1 MAGTD
6 SLRVNLARGGAVGF
20 VGAAMSALLGFA
32 FSIVLARMLGSGGAG
47 VVTQAIGVF
56 TIVMA
61 LAKLGLDSTTIYLLP
76 RLACDEPE
84 SIRASLRYMS
94 ALALGVSGIA
104 VLLIEAIASQLWGS
118 NPEVL
123 ASVRAVVWFVP
134 AGALSLVM
142 TAALRALG
150 SMREYV
156 LVSNIMLPLT
166 RLVFVAAVILAVGS
180 YASASIAWALP
191 FVLVLVVAAIL
202 IRARLPLPD
211 PVGAP
216 MWPSKGPRRRILAF
230 AVPRTLSAGLEQAL
244 AWLDVLLVGT
254 LAGNAAAGVYG
265 GAIRF
270 IQAGMIVD
278 SALRIVVS
286 PQFSRLLHTK
296 DMNRLKALYSTATI
310 WLVLFAT
317 PIHLLMALFAPA
329 VMRLLGEEFLS
340 GANVLVILC
349 GGATVAFCAGNIH
362 SLLIM
367 SGRAQWAAANKAVVV
382 ALNLV
387 GNLLVIPRCGIEGAA
402 GVWAL
407 CMIVDAALALIQ
419 VRAFIGIEPS
429 AGEVL
434 RPLLAV
440 LLGVG
445 VPAAATAVV
454 GGRDSFTA
462 MGVGIVVSCI
472 AFAVMCRLFPGPL
485 HLSGLRALLN
495 VRK

>member
-1 MAGTD
+1 MAGTE
-6 SLRVNLARGGAVGF
+6 SLRVNLARGGALGF
-20 VGAAMSALLGFA
+20 IGAAMSALLGFV
-32 FSIVLARMLGSGGAG
+32 FSVVLARMLGSGGAG

-56 TIVMA
+56 ALVMA
-61 LAKLGLDSTTIYLLP
+61 LAKMGLDSTTIYLLP

-84 SIRASLRYMS
+84 TIRSSLRYMG

-104 VLLIEAIASQLWGS
+104 VLLVEAAASRLWGS

-123 ASVRAVVWFVP
+123 ASVRAVVWLVP

-142 TAALRALG
+142 NAALRALG
-150 SMREYV
+150 SMWEYV
-156 LVSNIMLPLT
+156 LVSNILLPLT
-166 RLVFVAAVILAVGS
+166 RLALVVAAIGVVGS

-191 FVLVLVVAAIL
+191 FVLVLIVATAL
-202 IRARLPLPD
+202 TRSRLPLPD
-211 PVGAP
+211 ALGAP
-216 MWPSKGPRRRILAF
+216 VWPSKRSRRRILAF

-286 PQFSRLLHTK
+286 PQFSRLLHVK
-296 DMNRLKALYSTATI
+296 DMSRLKTLYSTATI

-329 VMRLLGEEFLS
+329 VMRLLGDEFLS

-349 GGATVAFCAGNIH
+349 AGATVTFCAGNIH
-362 SLLIM
+362 SLLVM
-367 SGRAQWAAANKAVVV
+367 SGRAQWAAVNKAVVV
-382 ALNLV
+382 TLNVV
-387 GNLLVIPRCGIEGAA
+387 GNLVVIPYYGIEGAA

-407 CMIVDAALALIQ
+407 CMVVDAALALIQ
-419 VRAFIGIEPS
+419 VRAFIGIEPNV
-429 AGEVL
+429 GDVL
-434 RPLLAV
+434 RPLLLV

-445 VPAAATAVV
+445 IPVTTAAMV

-462 MGVGIVVSCI
+462 MGVAIVMGGI
-472 AFAVMCRLFPGPL
+472 AFAVICRLFPGPL
-485 HLSGLRALLN
+485 HLSGLRIFLN